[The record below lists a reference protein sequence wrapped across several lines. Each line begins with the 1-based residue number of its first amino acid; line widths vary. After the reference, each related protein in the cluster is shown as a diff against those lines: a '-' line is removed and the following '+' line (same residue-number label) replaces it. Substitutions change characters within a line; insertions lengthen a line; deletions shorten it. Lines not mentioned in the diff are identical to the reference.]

1 MSHNF
6 YFLETCFNSFS
17 FSTSFLSI
25 GFWSW
30 TIVSCS
36 NIRGFYCP
44 FIRTKDVFMLCFHI
58 TSSPI
63 CLSLVVS
70 NLLNVFGLFH
80 LDILIC
86 FSYHS
91 LSLFRFYFYINFLC
105 VSFLFLFSIVSLPNV
120 FLFQTVLV
128 LVLFLISFFICL
140 SLFLFSLYS
149 YFVDKPFIFPP
160 IFCCFSF
167 YLLLSNHFL
176 SLFSFPSPLLRDGK
190 F

>member
-1 MSHNF
+1 
-6 YFLETCFNSFS
+6 
-17 FSTSFLSI
+17 
-25 GFWSW
+25 
-30 TIVSCS
+30 
-36 NIRGFYCP
+36 
-44 FIRTKDVFMLCFHI
+44 MLCFHI

-120 FLFQTVLV
+120 FFFQTVLV
-128 LVLFLISFFICL
+128 LFLFRFLSACLYFFFHFIRILWISL
-140 SLFLFSLYS
+140 LFSLQS
-149 YFVDKPFIFPP
+149 FAVSLSIFFSQI
-160 IFCCFSF
+160 IFC
-167 YLLLSNHFL
+167 
-176 SLFSFPSPLLRDGK
+176 LFSRSPLLCCGTENFERK
-190 F
+190 K